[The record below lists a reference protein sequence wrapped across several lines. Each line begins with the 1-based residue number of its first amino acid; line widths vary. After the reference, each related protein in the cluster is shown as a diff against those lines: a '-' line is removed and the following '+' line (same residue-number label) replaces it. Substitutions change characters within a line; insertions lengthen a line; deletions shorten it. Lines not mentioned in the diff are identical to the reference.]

1 MILAHLRYRR
11 RVTLLAAGVLEGRQ
25 REAVRAH
32 VESCAACRQAH
43 SELQD
48 LVGALEVDAASIR
61 AAEPPV
67 PVSVLV
73 DRVDRQLDVAAR
85 PVPAPVVGWR
95 LAVPAAVA
103 AVVALALVVGEL
115 ATRLQPSP
123 PGTAAVAPS
132 PTEAPDPLP
141 EEFLDRLER
150 TMARE
155 QAARY
160 LSDAQDVL
168 LAVAATEDDCD
179 RADDRVDVGD
189 FPDRS
194 RDLLARR
201 ALIVEDRP
209 EAVASARAVL
219 DEVEL
224 TLREVAE
231 LPSCVRRRDVQR
243 LRQDMERRQ
252 LQMRISLMTRELE
265 G

>member
-11 RVTLLAAGVLEGRQ
+11 RVTLLAAGVLEGPERD
-25 REAVRAH
+25 AVRAH
-32 VESCAACRQAH
+32 VESCPACRRAH
-43 SELQD
+43 SGLQA
-48 LVGALEVDAASIR
+48 LVGAIEVDAASIR
-61 AAEPPV
+61 SAPEPEV
-67 PVSVLV
+67 PVSVML
-73 DRVDRQLDVAAR
+73 DRVERQLDVEAGSA
-85 PVPAPVVGWR
+85 PAPVVGWR

-103 AVVALALVVGEL
+103 GVLALGLLVAEL

-123 PGTAAVAPS
+123 PAAAAVAPAA
-132 PTEAPDPLP
+132 EIPDPLP

-168 LAVAATEDDCD
+168 LAVAATEADCD
-179 RADDRVDVGD
+179 RKDDRVDVGD
-189 FPDRS
+189 FPERS

-201 ALIVEDRP
+201 ALVIEDQP

-224 TLREVAE
+224 TLREVAD

-243 LRQDMERRQ
+243 LREGMERRQ